1 MLPEA
6 RESIKAEGG
15 EVRGGPN
22 EGSNVRALVEDVVTR
37 WMVVNDGVEVVNG
50 KGRKKGD
57 QKGQGKR
64 WGWKDGCT
72 LYQSPRGRS
81 EK

>member
-1 MLPEA
+1 
-6 RESIKAEGG
+6 
-15 EVRGGPN
+15 VRGGPN
-22 EGSNVRALVEDVVTR
+22 EGSNVRALVEDVVTG

-64 WGWKDGCT
+64 WGWKDGST
-72 LYQSPRGRS
+72 LYQIPRGRS